1 MIRLYHYIVQDNEFS
16 YSCPVDNVLHYKFSR
31 ARINPCWDF
40 TMLVNQENNSPRARL
55 PDELLVEYDF
65 VKQRLQAD
73 ALVFVFSPLRE
84 ISPKGDN

>member
-40 TMLVNQENNSPRARL
+40 TMLVVQENNILMLAFPTNSL
-55 PDELLVEYDF
+55 PL
-65 VKQRLQAD
+65 KQCLQAN
-73 ALVFVFSPLRE
+73 AFVFVF
-84 ISPKGDN
+84 